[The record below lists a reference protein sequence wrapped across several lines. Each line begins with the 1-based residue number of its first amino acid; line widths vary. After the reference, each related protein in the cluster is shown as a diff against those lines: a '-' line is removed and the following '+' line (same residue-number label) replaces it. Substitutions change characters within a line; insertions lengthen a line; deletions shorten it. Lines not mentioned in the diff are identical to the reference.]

1 MQPQARIRLVNYPYS
16 ALSNMTYNQGEI
28 VYDETNATLRLLDGR
43 TAGGIPLANQAYV
56 SAYVAGVQTS
66 LTQTLQNYTN
76 QQIAAINSTVALS
89 GDVSGTGT
97 LGTSFNV
104 TLANSGVTAGTYAA
118 VTVNAKGLVTGA
130 SNLTVTGDAS
140 GTTQTAQVGYRAVI
154 TQDVYGNTF
163 TGAVAGATV
172 IDLGSHQAMTTLFD
186 TTTYY
191 GNRLYT
197 LYSPVTVTYADGQQQ
212 TFTFC
217 RCTNA
222 TSNGTV
228 ISLGGI
234 NDATTEGHNFPITV
248 QTANFV
254 ASQSTAS
261 LNLTLVP
268 SGVTAGSYTG
278 SVTVTSKGLV
288 TAAAQLTSQD
298 VTTALNYTPVSTQG
312 GTITGALAVQGA
324 LTVTA
329 NPSQANQVVNKQY
342 VDSKVWLALAVGL

>member
-1 MQPQARIRLVNYPYS
+1 
-16 ALSNMTYNQGEI
+16 MTYNQGEI
-28 VYDETNATLRLLDGR
+28 VYDETNATLRLLDGV
-43 TAGGIPLANQAYV
+43 TQGGIPLANQAFV
-56 SAYVAGVQTS
+56 SAYVAGVQAS
-66 LTQTLQNYTN
+66 LTTTLQNYTDS
-76 QQIAAINSTVALS
+76 QISAINRTVSITGDAS
-89 GDVSGTGT
+89 GSGANSIT
-97 LGTSFNV
+97 L

-140 GTTQTAQVGYRAVI
+140 GTTQTAQVGYRAII

-163 TGAVAGATV
+163 TGAVAGATA
-172 IDLGSHQAMTTLFD
+172 IDLGSHTAMTTLFD
-186 TTTYY
+186 TTAYY

-222 TSNGTV
+222 TGNGTV

-234 NDATTEGHNFPITV
+234 NDATSAGHNFPITV

-254 ASQSTAS
+254 ASQSTTS
-261 LNLTLVP
+261 LNLTLAA

-278 SVTVTSKGLV
+278 SVTVNSNGLV
-288 TAAAQLTSQD
+288 TAAAQLTAQN
-298 VTTALNYTPVSTQG
+298 VATALGYTPFNPAG
-312 GTITGALAVQGA
+312 GTITGAVNITGAV
-324 LTVTA
+324 TVSA
-329 NPSQANQVVNKQY
+329 NPTQPNQVVNKAY
-342 VDSKVWLALAVGL
+342 IDSKIWLALAVGL

>member
-76 QQIAAINSTVALS
+76 QQIAAINSTIALT

-97 LGTSFNV
+97 LGNSFNV
-104 TLANSGVTAGTYAA
+104 TLANSGVTAGSYAA
-118 VTVNAKGLVTGA
+118 VTVNSKGVVTGG
-130 SNLTVTGDAS
+130 SSLSVSGDAT
-140 GTTQTAQVGYRAVI
+140 GTTALAITGYKQTFS
-154 TQDVYGNTF
+154 QDIYGNTT
-163 TGAVAGATV
+163 TGAVAGTTTV
-172 IDLGSHQAMTTLFD
+172 NVGSNSQLLALLD
-186 TTTYY
+186 TTTQF
-191 GNRLYT
+191 GNLQYQLFNAIT
-197 LYSPVTVTYADGQQQ
+197 MTYADGSTQ
-212 TFTFC
+212 TFTTC
-217 RCTNA
+217 RCTNIVSSGA
-222 TSNGTV
+222 ITFGYDVST
-228 ISLGGI
+228 
-234 NDATTEGHNFPITV
+234 AGHNFPITI
-248 QTANFV
+248 QTANYV
-254 ASQSTAS
+254 SATS
-261 LNLTLVP
+261 LILTLANI
-268 SGVTAGSYTG
+268 GVTAGSYTG
-278 SVTVTSKGLV
+278 SVTVNSKGLV